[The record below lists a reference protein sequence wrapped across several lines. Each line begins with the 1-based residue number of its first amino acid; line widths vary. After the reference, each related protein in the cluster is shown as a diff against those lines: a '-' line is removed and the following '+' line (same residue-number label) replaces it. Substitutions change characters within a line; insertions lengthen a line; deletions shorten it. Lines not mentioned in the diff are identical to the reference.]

1 MARKK
6 KAEIPPRFE
15 DQNEAH
21 RLHRAEQSQY
31 PDEGQMGN
39 ARERGQSGGGRN
51 PREIAGDEGG
61 GQVESPARTPASVE
75 E

>member
-6 KAEIPPRFE
+6 KAEIPARFQ
-15 DQNEAH
+15 DQESSH

-31 PDEGQMGN
+31 PDEGGVSKAQ
-39 ARERGQSGGGRN
+39 EKGQTGGGRN
-51 PREIAGDEGG
+51 PREVAGDEGG
-61 GQVESPARTPASVE
+61 GQVESPARIPTSVE